1 MRKCFRWRPQPD
13 GSYLGVALGQAA
25 RIWEEGGRLC
35 ISGDPGQ
42 YERLWRSYFDL
53 DRDYD
58 ALDRMMPDVDILQK
72 SLAYGKG
79 LHIFAQDPW
88 EALCSFLFSQC
99 NHIPRIRSIIESL
112 CSALGDPITC
122 QGETLYSFP
131 SAAQIAAL
139 SLSDL
144 AFIRAGYRTEYVLAA
159 AQRVAGG
166 FDLNALKRES
176 SEYARTALMSFD
188 GIGRK
193 VADCVLLCGLG
204 KFDSFPVDT
213 WIRKALSVYSAQV
226 DPSSFGDY
234 AGIVQQYL
242 FYYARSMKIG
252 K

>member
-1 MRKCFRWRPQPD
+1 MR
-13 GSYLGVALGQAA
+13 
-25 RIWEEGGRLC
+25 RLV
-35 ISGDPGQ
+35 G
-42 YERLWRSYFDL
+42 
-53 DRDYD
+53 
-58 ALDRMMPDVDILQK
+58 
-72 SLAYGKG
+72 
-79 LHIFAQDPW
+79 
-88 EALCSFLFSQC
+88 
-99 NHIPRIRSIIESL
+99 
-112 CSALGDPITC
+112 
-122 QGETLYSFP
+122 
-131 SAAQIAAL
+131 
-139 SLSDL
+139 
-144 AFIRAGYRTEYVLAA
+144 
-159 AQRVAGG
+159 
-166 FDLNALKRES
+166 